1 MMTAKVSRSPVP
13 HKHSSE
19 TANRAIEPLRDVLA
33 GHPQD
38 TEVAVSVQLP
48 REAAEMLAT
57 ILGHMAA
64 GHAVS
69 IVPDNAELTTQQAA
83 DMLNVSRPFLIGLL
97 DAGEIEYRK
106 VGTHRRIKA
115 ASLMA
120 YQREDDR
127 RRRTAADELT
137 ALNQDM
143 GLI

>member
-1 MMTAKVSRSPVP
+1 MTAQVSRPPAP
-13 HKHSSE
+13 HKHSAES
-19 TANRAIEPLRDVLA
+19 ANRAIEPLREALVRHQ
-33 GHPQD
+33 GD
-38 TEVAVSVQLP
+38 TEVTLTARLP

-69 IVPDNAELTTQQAA
+69 IVPDHAELTTQQAA

-97 DAGEIEYRK
+97 EAGEIEYRR

-115 ASLMA
+115 ASLLA
-120 YQREDDR
+120 YQRQDDR
-127 RRRTAADELT
+127 RRREAADELT